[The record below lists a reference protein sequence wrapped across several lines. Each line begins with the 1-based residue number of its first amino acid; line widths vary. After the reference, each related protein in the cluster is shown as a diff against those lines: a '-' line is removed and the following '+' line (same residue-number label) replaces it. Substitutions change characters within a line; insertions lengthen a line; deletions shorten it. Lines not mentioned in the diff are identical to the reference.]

1 MRANAD
7 LDKYEIR
14 GSRYGALNCFIEQ
27 TNSPM
32 SILSEDLKAK
42 ARASIGYPKLQTP
55 VINYDAGISIGNTRS
70 ATIADS
76 ENTSAMVDITFATY
90 SFGFTMVPSLY
101 MNNEIG
107 YQKDFEKKM
116 LKYIYALGKALDS
129 AALTAL
135 NAAKTHTLAN
145 KLLYSFDTA
154 GGSPTYILG
163 ANWNQRENILGDLG
177 VIQGA
182 NDFFNTQHIVG
193 DAGLQSLVSKL
204 AQKDIYNSVNKRNEW
219 SDKIFH
225 FSNSIAPKE
234 NVYAQGFAIN
244 EGSIGILTRFE
255 RECLRGTTSRTGHEW
270 GITTLPVLN
279 IQCGTYYYESV
290 GDYSGIAGAAS
301 ADMTRVMKEHYGF
314 AVDVAFVTAYNSHPD
329 ATSSGG
335 TTIPA
340 QASPFIKFEIG
351 STGALYGETVV
362 VANTEAVPVNTK
374 EVTG

>member
-32 SILSEDLKAK
+32 SIISKDLKDK
-42 ARASIGYPKLQTP
+42 ARTSIGYPKLQTP

-70 ATIADS
+70 ANISDS

-101 MNNEIG
+101 MNNEIS

-145 KLLYSFDTA
+145 SLLYSFDTA

-163 ANWNQRENILGDLG
+163 ATWNQRENILGDLG

-193 DAGLQSLVSKL
+193 DAGLQSLVAKL

-219 SDKIFH
+219 SDKVFH
-225 FSNSIAPKE
+225 FSNSIAPKQ

-244 EGSIGILTRFE
+244 EGSVGMLTRFE

-270 GITTLPVLN
+270 GITKLPVLN
-279 IQCGTYYYESV
+279 IECGTYYYESV
-290 GDYSGIAGAAS
+290 GDYSAIAGAAS
-301 ADMTRVMKEHYGF
+301 SDMTRVMKEHFGF
-314 AVDVAFVTAYNSHPD
+314 AVDVAFVTSCNSHPD

-362 VANTEAVPVNTK
+362 VANTTAVPVNTK
-374 EVTG
+374 EVSG